1 MGLWDVKLSLY
12 PYDSCSSAAYQ
23 PVWRVGDSVAIM
35 QAPAVSWW
43 PECEFK
49 LFCQNSGFQLQMN
62 LTYDT
67 YDITYDYY
75 EIKCGLSGVASVFV
89 NQTGLRVCR

>member
-1 MGLWDVKLSLY
+1 MGLWDVKLSFY

-23 PVWRVGDSVAIM
+23 PAWRVGDSVAIM

-49 LFCQNSGFQLQMN
+49 LLCQNSAFHLQTN
-62 LTYDT
+62 LTYDIA
-67 YDITYDYY
+67 YFYY
-75 EIKCGLSGVASVFV
+75 EIKSRLTEVASVLD
-89 NQTGLRVCR
+89 NQTGLSLPPR

>member
-12 PYDSCSSAAYQ
+12 PYDSCSSPTYQ

-35 QAPAVSWW
+35 QAPAFSWS

-49 LFCQNSGFQLQMN
+49 LMPEFRFS
-62 LTYDT
+62 
-67 YDITYDYY
+67 
-75 EIKCGLSGVASVFV
+75 AS
-89 NQTGLRVCR
+89 NEPYI